1 MEIRPV
7 MDAELI
13 VDAQNATG
21 ESPVWSARD
30 QALYWVDIPKGTL
43 QRWSFA
49 DGSIRTWKAPQMLAC
64 IAAAAAGLRGWK
76 TAFIICSPA
85 KTAA

>member
-1 MEIRPV
+1 

-21 ESPVWSARD
+21 ESPVWSAHD

-43 QRWSFA
+43 LRWSLA
-49 DGSIRTWKAPQMLAC
+49 DGSIRSWKAPQMLAC
-64 IAAAAAGLRGWK
+64 IAADSRGGWK
-76 TAFIICSPA
+76 A
-85 KTAA
+85 